1 MRGQQPK
8 YVDSI
13 TVIALVL
20 MAVSG
25 AMAIRRYYM
34 APEPTSDLQFEVVRY

>member
-1 MRGQQPK
+1 MRGHQPR

-13 TVIALVL
+13 TIIALVL

-25 AMAIRRYYM
+25 AMAIGRYM
-34 APEPTSDLQFEVVRY
+34 APQPMADLQFETVRY